1 MSGPAG
7 GAPVLNPPL
16 TFVIDTTKSVKPD
29 KNSIFNLT
37 QTVVDRIKD
46 TNTNIPRYQLITVR
60 TEWTIINNPIL
71 KIGRSAKGQ
80 LISKCPFDITKSTK
94 KSAKS
99 L

>member
-60 TEWTIINNPIL
+60 IYANLMQQTL
-71 KIGRSAKGQ
+71 
-80 LISKCPFDITKSTK
+80 
-94 KSAKS
+94 
-99 L
+99 

>member
-60 TEWTIINNPIL
+60 TEWTLINFEN
-71 KIGRSAKGQ
+71 RSSKGQ
-80 LISKCPFDITKSTK
+80 FSFEKYLN
-94 KSAKS
+94 
-99 L
+99 